1 VLIAAAAAVF
11 APPADASPAS
21 DARAI
26 RAGLTKALNNGKL
39 NYQQVRSH
47 RRTLSK
53 ARTAIGRL
61 PSSRAATL
69 ARVLWLV
76 RLQAPRYNRPRALA
90 LFSMLNQNRLYL
102 SRRGLPPDGTD
113 VLGTD
118 GVVYRVG
125 WGYGL
130 NFHPLGAVANLN
142 LFLAQEKRKKAL
154 RLARALQIRAV
165 PRKNGRV
172 WEYYFPYGG
181 GSPPWTAAM
190 AQAVGAQAL
199 ARTGRRLTK
208 PGYFT
213 AANRA
218 WLSLPGSRLVRS
230 TGSGPWVRHYS
241 FSDMM
246 VLNAQ
251 LQVVVSI
258 MDYAEILNRDR
269 AREFAARLEAS
280 GRAQLGRFD
289 TGHWTNYLPGAEAPL
304 NYHLYHVNLARFLG
318 KRTGREFWWD
328 AHARFD
334 RYSHEPPVFKG
345 GASGPT
351 LYPWPKDG
359 FRDSTTIRFWVSK
372 ISTVTV
378 KVGGRTWRLGLR
390 SRGWHSVFWRPGRM
404 EPRAY
409 RPLVIATDLAGN
421 RGRARIQPIQI
432 AVDRTAPKV
441 TAKVSRRTLTWSA
454 VDAGTPWL
462 RLRVRIE
469 RAGRV
474 RHLELGRRALHG
486 SARLAIPRGNWQARL
501 VAYDSTGNRTW
512 VELGVVPN

>member
-1 VLIAAAAAVF
+1 MARRFASLATLGVLVAAAAAVS

-39 NYQQVRSH
+39 NAEQVRSH

-102 SRRGLPPDGTD
+102 SRRALPPDGTD

-142 LFLAQEKRKKAL
+142 MFLYQEKRKKAL

-165 PRKNGRV
+165 PRGNGRV

-190 AQAVGAQAL
+190 PQAVGAQAL
-199 ARTGRRLTK
+199 ARTARRLTK
-208 PGYFT
+208 PVYFQ

-218 WLSLPGSRLVRS
+218 WLSLPGSRLIRS
-230 TGSGPWVRHYS
+230 TKSGPWVRHYS

-251 LQVVVSI
+251 LQVVVSL

-280 GRAQLGRFD
+280 ARAQLGRFD
-289 TGHWTNYLPGAEAPL
+289 TGHWTNYLPGAEASL
-304 NYHLYHVNLARFLG
+304 NYHLFHVDLARYLG
-318 KRTGREFWWD
+318 RRTDREFWWD

-334 RYSHEPPVFKG
+334 RYSHEPPVF
-345 GASGPT
+345 
-351 LYPWPKDG
+351 
-359 FRDSTTIRFWVSK
+359 
-372 ISTVTV
+372 
-378 KVGGRTWRLGLR
+378 
-390 SRGWHSVFWRPGRM
+390 
-404 EPRAY
+404 
-409 RPLVIATDLAGN
+409 
-421 RGRARIQPIQI
+421 
-432 AVDRTAPKV
+432 
-441 TAKVSRRTLTWSA
+441 
-454 VDAGTPWL
+454 
-462 RLRVRIE
+462 
-469 RAGRV
+469 
-474 RHLELGRRALHG
+474 
-486 SARLAIPRGNWQARL
+486 
-501 VAYDSTGNRTW
+501 
-512 VELGVVPN
+512 